1 MPPATPAPSP
11 RPFHPPLLRQAWRM
25 TVRDWRA
32 GELTMLL
39 LALVLAVAALSSVG
53 FLADRLTRGLERDA
67 RQMIGADLVVRADH
81 PLEPQFAAQAR
92 SLGLQTADTTV
103 FPSMV
108 TAAPAGAAGTDRA
121 DLAAASAPQAASAAN
136 AASVTAGDAML
147 DAGTDTPSR
156 LAAIKAVSPGYPLRG
171 AVAITTRAGAPGA
184 LAHTIPAPGT
194 VWVDPQL
201 LDTLHLG
208 VGSALRVGNR
218 QFTIAALITSELDR
232 GFAFVNF
239 SPRVMLRADDLPST
253 GLLTFGSRATYRLLV
268 AGAAPALANYNR
280 WARQQLAGDRLRGV
294 ALESVDDGQP
304 QVRDTLARAR
314 HFLTLVALLTAMLAA
329 VAIAMAAHRY
339 ARRHLDGGAVMRC
352 LGASRRTLRALFV
365 LEFVL
370 LGLAGS
376 ALGVVLGYAGHYVLL
391 QWLGGLIG
399 VSLPGAG
406 PLPALQGVA
415 SGLVLLLGFALPPLA
430 PLASVPPARVLRRDL
445 SGDTRLMWLGYGL
458 GLVLFGALLVLAA
471 GELRLGLLVAG
482 GFAAGLLGFAA
493 LARLALW
500 ALARWART
508 GRGAAGFGGFG
519 RGAVS
524 WRYAL
529 ASLERR
535 SGTSALQITALGIGL
550 MCLLLL
556 ALTRNDLIA
565 GWRASTPPDA
575 PNQFVIDIQPDQ
587 GAAFQAF
594 LASQGGPPVTLA
606 PMIRGRLIA
615 RNGQAIGA
623 GDYKDQNTKR
633 LIEREF
639 NLSYTAELPPDNR
652 VVAGRW
658 YGASTR
664 AQISIEEGIAK
675 SLKIRLGDVLRFDVA
690 GQQIDAPVTSLRKL
704 DWGTFRVNFFVV
716 MPPAALADFPA
727 TLITSFHLG
736 AAQHGVVDALVA
748 RFPNVTVIDAGA
760 LIGQLQRVLEQ
771 VIGAVQFL
779 FLFTL
784 AAGVLVL
791 YAALAGTRDERVREA
806 ALLRALGATRRQ
818 VRGVQLAEFVVVGG
832 LAGLMAALGAQGLG
846 ALLAQ
851 RVFEFHLTLN
861 PWLPLLGVGGGIACA
876 AAGGWAS
883 LRAVLARP
891 ALHSLREGL

>member
-1 MPPATPAPSP
+1 
-11 RPFHPPLLRQAWRM
+11 M

-39 LALVLAVAALSSVG
+39 LALILAVAALSSVG
-53 FLADRLTRGLERDA
+53 FLADRLARGLERDA

-81 PLEPQFAAQAR
+81 PVDPQFLEQAR
-92 SLGLQTADTTV
+92 ALGLQTASTTV

-108 TAAPAGAAGTDRA
+108 AGAAPPAVPASTDA
-121 DLAAASAPQAASAAN
+121 GGASAAES
-136 AASVTAGDAML
+136 AADVPT
-147 DAGTDTPSR
+147 R

-171 AVAITTRAGAPGA
+171 AVAIAAEPGEAGAATTGIPG
-184 LAHTIPAPGT
+184 PGT

-201 LDTLHLG
+201 LDTLHLR
-208 VGSALRVGNR
+208 VGGMLKVGNR
-218 QFTIAALITSELDR
+218 QFTIAALITRELDR
-232 GFAFVNF
+232 GFAFINF
-239 SPRVMLRADDLPST
+239 SPRVMLRADELPST

-268 AGAAPALANYNR
+268 AGPAAAVARYDA
-280 WARQQLAGDRLRGV
+280 WAHQQLDGNRLRGV
-294 ALESVDDGQP
+294 ALESIDDGQP
-304 QVRDTLARAR
+304 QVRDTLERAH
-314 HFLTLVALLTAMLAA
+314 HFLTLVAMLTALLAA

-339 ARRHLDGGAVMRC
+339 ARRHLDAGAVMRC
-352 LGASRRTLRALFV
+352 LGASQRTLRGLFV
-365 LEFVL
+365 VEFMLV
-370 LGLAGS
+370 GLAGS
-376 ALGVVLGYAGHYVLL
+376 ALGVVLGFAGHYALL

-406 PLPALQGVA
+406 PWPAVQGIA

-430 PLASVPPARVLRRDL
+430 PLTSVPPARVLRREL
-445 SGDTRLMWLGYGL
+445 AGDTRMMWFGYALGI
-458 GLVLFGALLVLAA
+458 VLFGGLLMVAA
-471 GELRLGLLVAG
+471 GELKLGAIVAG
-482 GFAAGLLGFAA
+482 GFAAGLLGFGLLARVVLWA
-493 LARLALW
+493 LARLA
-500 ALARWART
+500 RT
-508 GRGAAGFGGFG
+508 GNGIAGFGGFG
-519 RGAVS
+519 RGAVG

-535 SGTSALQITALGIGL
+535 SGASALQITALGVGL

-556 ALTRNDLIA
+556 AITRNDLIA

-587 GAAFQAF
+587 TALFKHF
-594 LASQGGPPVTLA
+594 LAQQGEPGVALL

-615 RNGQAIGA
+615 LNGRAIGA
-623 GDYKDQNTKR
+623 NDYREENTKR

-639 NLSYTAELPPDNR
+639 NLSYTASLPPGNR
-652 VVAGRW
+652 VVAGKW

-664 AQISIEEGIAK
+664 PEISMEEGIAK
-675 SLKIRLGDVLRFDVA
+675 SLKIKVGDVVRFDIA

-704 DWGTFRVNFFVV
+704 DWGSFRVNFFVV
-716 MPPAALADFPA
+716 MPPATLTDFPA
-727 TLITSFHLG
+727 TFITSFHL
-736 AAQHGVVDALVA
+736 ASTQHGIVDALVA
-748 RFPNVTVIDAGA
+748 RFPNLTVIDTGA
-760 LIGQLQRVLEQ
+760 LIAQLQRVLDQ

-806 ALLRALGATRRQ
+806 ALLRALGASRRQ
-818 VRGVQLAEFVVVGG
+818 VRGVQIAEFVVVGG
-832 LAGLMAALGAQGLG
+832 LAGLMAAVGAQVLGAV
-846 ALLAQ
+846 LAQ
-851 RVFEFHLTLN
+851 QVFSFYLTLN
-861 PWLPLLGVGGGIACA
+861 PWLPLFGAAAGIACA

-891 ALHSLREGL
+891 ALQSLREGV

>member
-1 MPPATPAPSP
+1 
-11 RPFHPPLLRQAWRM
+11 M

-39 LALVLAVAALSSVG
+39 LALILAVAALSSVG
-53 FLADRLTRGLERDA
+53 FLADRLARGLERDA

-81 PLEPQFAAQAR
+81 PVDPQFVEQAR
-92 SLGLQTADTTV
+92 NWGLRTASTTV

-108 TAAPAGAAGTDRA
+108 AAIAAPASAAPA
-121 DLAAASAPQAASAAN
+121 SSASAAAASAASAASAVALT
-136 AASVTAGDAML
+136 AAATVVSTTSIASSGVPSPDSVVDVPT
-147 DAGTDTPSR
+147 R
-156 LAAIKAVSPGYPLRG
+156 LAAVKAVSAGYPLRG
-171 AVAITTRAGAPGA
+171 SVSIAAAANETGAA
-184 LAHTIPAPGT
+184 THSVPAPGT
-194 VWVDPQL
+194 VWIDPQL
-201 LDTLHLG
+201 LDSLHVKVGGTLK
-208 VGSALRVGNR
+208 VGTR
-218 QFTIAALITSELDR
+218 QFTVAALITRELDR

-268 AGAAPALANYNR
+268 AGSPAAVARYTA
-280 WARQQLAGDRLRGV
+280 WAHEQVDGNRLRGV
-294 ALESVDDGQP
+294 ALESIDDGQP

-314 HFLTLVALLTAMLAA
+314 HFLTLVAMLTALLAA

-352 LGASRRTLRALFV
+352 LGASERTLRGLFLV
-365 LEFVL
+365 EFVL
-370 LGLAGS
+370 VGLAGS
-376 ALGVVLGYAGHYVLL
+376 ALGVVLGFAGHYALL

-399 VSLPGAG
+399 VSLPQAG
-406 PLPALQGVA
+406 ILPAVEGIA

-430 PLASVPPARVLRRDL
+430 PLTSVPPGRVLRREL
-445 SGDTRLMWLGYGL
+445 EGDTRMMWLGYAVGIAC
-458 GLVLFGALLVLAA
+458 FGALLMVAA
-471 GELRLGLLVAG
+471 GEIELGAIVAG
-482 GFAAGLLGFAA
+482 GFAAGMLGFG
-493 LARLALW
+493 LLSRVALW
-500 ALARWART
+500 ALARLARSRN
-508 GRGAAGFGGFG
+508 GIIGFGGFG
-519 RGAVS
+519 GRAALG

-535 SGTSALQITALGIGL
+535 SGASALQITALGIGL

-556 ALTRNDLIA
+556 AITRNDLVA

-587 GAAFQAF
+587 TAAFKAF
-594 LASQGGPPVTLA
+594 LAQHGESGITLS

-615 RNGQAIGA
+615 LNGRPIGA
-623 GDYKDQNTKR
+623 DDYKDDNTKR

-639 NLSYTAELPPDNR
+639 NLSYTSELPSDNR
-652 VVAGRW
+652 VIAGDW

-664 AQISIEEGIAK
+664 PEISMEEGIAK
-675 SLKIRLGDVLRFDVA
+675 ALKIKVGDMTRFDVA

-704 DWGTFRVNFFVV
+704 DWGSFRVNFFVV

-727 TLITSFHLG
+727 TFITSFHVAG
-736 AAQHGVVDALVA
+736 DQHGVIDALVA
-748 RFPNVTVIDAGA
+748 RFPNLTVIDTGA
-760 LIGQLQRVLEQ
+760 LIAQLQRVLDQ

-806 ALLRALGATRRQ
+806 ALLRALGASSRQ
-818 VRGVQLAEFVVVGG
+818 VRGVQIAEFVVVGG
-832 LAGLMAALGAQGLG
+832 LAGLMAALGAEILG
-846 ALLAQ
+846 AVLAQ
-851 RVFEFHLTLN
+851 RVFSFHLTFN
-861 PWLPLLGVGGGIACA
+861 PWLPLLGTAAGIVCA
-876 AAGGWAS
+876 TAGGWAS

-891 ALHSLREGL
+891 ALQSLREGV